1 MTMLNHLLRAL
12 LCASLLLS
20 AAACDKPPKPDPA
33 PGPTPNPTP
42 DPDPKPA
49 APYFRADLPAE
60 CVINFDQGVVAWTVE
75 TNITDWTVSSSETWC
90 KATPKA
96 EQIWLEVENYDAR
109 DENGFEAYDPP
120 RICTVTVQAGTV
132 FNKTIK
138 LVQQTHTIIDF
149 PQRTYSMNYDWILD
163 EPSGMVVLLSA
174 DGQTRE
180 LVVQS
185 NAYRWIP
192 TTEASWLKVECLN
205 NSTLKLTST
214 ARPETESEART
225 ATVKLYVETDELN
238 YVTFQ
243 VQDAPAK
250 VGGPDLNYGD
260 HTDWD

>member
-1 MTMLNHLLRAL
+1 MELVFLYLVAVRRREKGILHRLKCLNRCLRAVL
-12 LCASLLLS
+12 YAALLLS
-20 AAACDKPPKPDPA
+20 LAACDKTPKPNPA
-33 PGPTPNPTP
+33 P
-42 DPDPKPA
+42 DPEPPA
-49 APYFRADLPAE
+49 PVGPYFKADLPDE
-60 CVINFDQGVVAWTVE
+60 CVINMDQGAVAWKVE

-96 EQIWLEVENYDAR
+96 DQIWLEVENYDAR

-214 ARPETESEART
+214 ARPRDT
-225 ATVKLYVETDELN
+225 AVIYTALS
-238 YVTFQ
+238 
-243 VQDAPAK
+243 
-250 VGGPDLNYGD
+250 
-260 HTDWD
+260 